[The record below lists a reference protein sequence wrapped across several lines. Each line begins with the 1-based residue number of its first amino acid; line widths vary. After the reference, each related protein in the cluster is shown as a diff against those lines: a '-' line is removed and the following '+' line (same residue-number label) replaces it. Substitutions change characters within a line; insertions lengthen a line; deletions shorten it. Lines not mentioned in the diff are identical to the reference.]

1 MKTNLFQSIISDNIF
16 LGLNQ
21 IDRWDR
27 KRTIK
32 VETVGGHSH
41 DVTIIVRALVEEIF
55 PTNAYEQK
63 LEIVTDASM
72 HDFDEV
78 FSGDLNHDVKYN
90 DINGDEIRR
99 VLSEFCNA
107 RLRQYFS
114 DNTNKSSVMFLK
126 STTDKSQYSKDLI
139 KVADWISMAIFCK
152 REISLGN
159 TTFKDTFSHCI
170 RSLNVACDK
179 SIESLNELYKNSN
192 DFEYIDT
199 QALQDIKDLI
209 W

>member
-1 MKTNLFQSIISDNIF
+1 MNLFQSIISDNIF

-32 VETVGGHSH
+32 TETVGGHSH
-41 DVTIIVRALVEEIF
+41 DVTIIIRALVEEIF
-55 PTNAYEQK
+55 PIQASYFK

-90 DINGDEIRR
+90 EINGEDIRR
-99 VLSEFCNA
+99 VLSEFCNEKMK
-107 RLRQYFS
+107 RYFS
-114 DNTNKSSVMFLK
+114 KQTKSSIMFLK
-126 STTDKSQYSKDLI
+126 STTSKNQYSKDLI
-139 KVADWISMAIFCK
+139 KVADWMSMAIFCK

-159 TTFKDTFSHCI
+159 TTFTDTFKHCI
-170 RSLNVACDK
+170 SSLYNACDVSMNSLNNLQ
-179 SIESLNELYKNSN
+179 ENSN
-192 DFEYIDT
+192 DLEYIDL
-199 QALQDIKDLI
+199 QVLQDVKDLI